1 MPVELA
7 LHTISTRHL
16 DELSRWLVDAR
27 PGAGAAAGPNGTHD
41 GPGTDPPLP
50 GAARRLYFGSEFC
63 THLLPLPSE
72 LETALRFA
80 RDRALPLTLVTP
92 YGGDELL
99 DKLEKLLPALP
110 HGSEI
115 VANDWGVL
123 RRVARDGRFT
133 PVMGRMLSKLMRDP
147 WVKREWN
154 LAPESRETTVQMPHL
169 LMESLGVTRAETDAL
184 PGGSFAPVDT
194 NGYDLS
200 VYLPWSPLGSGR
212 VCFAGSFGRGR
223 SPRFGVMDEC
233 SRPCRHVHIRLD
245 DATAAY
251 GGPAATDPA
260 ATAAADA
267 REVSETYLA
276 GNTMLYRHPEVAVR
290 RAIDAL
296 PGGVTRVVWE
306 PWIPA

>member
-1 MPVELA
+1 MSVELA
-7 LHTISTRHL
+7 LHTISPRHL
-16 DELSRWLVDAR
+16 DEMSRWLVAVR
-27 PGAGAAAGPNGTHD
+27 PDGEAAAEAANR
-41 GPGTDPPLP
+41 GPGLDPPLP
-50 GAARRLYFGSEFC
+50 GVPRRLHFGSEFC

-72 LETALRFA
+72 LDAALRFA
-80 RDRALPLTLVTP
+80 AEHELPLSLVTP

-99 DKLEKLLPALP
+99 DKLEKLLPKLP
-110 HGSEI
+110 DGCEV

-123 RRVARDGRFT
+123 RRVAKDGRFT
-133 PVMGRMLSKLMRDP
+133 PVLGRMLSKLMRDP

-154 LAPESRETTVQMPHL
+154 LEPERRESTVQLPHL
-169 LMESLGVTRAETDAL
+169 LMESLGITRAETDAL
-184 PGGSFAPVDT
+184 PGGAFAPVET
-194 NGYDLS
+194 GGYDLS

-245 DATAAY
+245 QATAAY
-251 GGPAATDPA
+251 GGPAGADPA
-260 ATAAADA
+260 AAAAADE

-290 RAIDAL
+290 RALDAL
-296 PGGVTRVVWE
+296 PEGVTRLVWE